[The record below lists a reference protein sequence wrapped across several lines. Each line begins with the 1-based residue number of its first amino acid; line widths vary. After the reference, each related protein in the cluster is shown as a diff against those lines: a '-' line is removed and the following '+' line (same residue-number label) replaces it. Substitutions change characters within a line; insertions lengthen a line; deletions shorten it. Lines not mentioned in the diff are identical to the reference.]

1 MKRMMMWSL
10 AVLLLAAPVWA
21 GDKTA
26 GKSLSA
32 SGTVTAVSPGS
43 FTIKVKGGEQ
53 TFATDKSTVVAVKGA
68 TRKMAA
74 LDAAN
79 KPALLP
85 EFVEVGADVAVTY
98 SEMGGSRDAA
108 KVNVL
113 WAPASFSAKK

>member
-1 MKRMMMWSL
+1 MVARGI
-10 AVLLLAAPVWA
+10 LLAAPLWA

-26 GKSLSA
+26 AKSLSA

-43 FTIKVKGGEQ
+43 FTIKVKGGER

-74 LDAAN
+74 LKAAN
-79 KPALLP
+79 KPAILS
-85 EFVEVGADVAVTY
+85 EFVGVGADVAVNY
-98 SEMGGSRDAA
+98 SEMGGTRHAA
-108 KVNVL
+108 KVVVL